1 MLDVSFF
8 PLGLQPAWGPES
20 QVWAPTFQHEGRK
33 QAKTTQKINSLSEP
47 ERTALS
53 SPPLQKSW
61 GSLAALSSLL
71 SLPLPS
77 DPRLP
82 GTCLQQGQ
90 RDKARD
96 GVRAAVA
103 QAVRDASLLSI
114 SPVWGC
120 CNGSPARK
128 GHGSDGGQF
137 SVPISVPY
145 LQDLF
150 PECVCPRSE
159 HLHILS
165 STK

>member
-1 MLDVSFF
+1 MSHFF
-8 PLGLQPAWGPES
+8 PWACSLPGAQKAKSGPPPFSTRAENRLKPHRKSIRFQNQRGQLCPPHPCRSPGGASQPSPPSSACPCHQTPGSLGL
-20 QVWAPTFQHEGRK
+20 R
-33 QAKTTQKINSLSEP
+33 
-47 ERTALS
+47 
-53 SPPLQKSW
+53 
-61 GSLAALSSLL
+61 
-71 SLPLPS
+71 
-77 DPRLP
+77 
-82 GTCLQQGQ
+82 LQQGQ
-90 RDKARD
+90 RDKVRE

-120 CNGSPARK
+120 RNGSPARK

-150 PECVCPRSE
+150 PECVCPHSE